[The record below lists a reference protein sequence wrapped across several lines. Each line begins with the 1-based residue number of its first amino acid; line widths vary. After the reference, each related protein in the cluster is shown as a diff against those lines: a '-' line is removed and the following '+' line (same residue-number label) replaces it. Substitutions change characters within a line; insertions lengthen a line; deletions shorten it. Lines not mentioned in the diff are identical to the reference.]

1 MSPTAGRR
9 SGYVEPD
16 ALMTSPNLTLRFLA
30 CVLAGVV
37 AAVPTVGA
45 EEPLHLAGF
54 LKAIR
59 DRNPT
64 IAGASDR
71 RAAAQIR
78 IGRARA
84 LDDPFATVMVEDV
97 PPALRGGM
105 PMVRFQATQMLPWPG
120 KRDRMAAVAE
130 RETDAAAAHVD
141 TTVLDA
147 VTKGKRLYYQ
157 LYLNSEARRI
167 NRDQRAIVDALVDIA
182 NGRLGAG
189 VGSHH
194 DVLKMQTEATM
205 LDDGLIMLRADRVEM
220 AAMVNALLD
229 RPASAPVGEPIAIW
243 SSPINRNRE
252 KLANAALERR
262 PELREMAAM
271 GAAEH
276 AMAEVARREYY
287 PDVMVGG
294 LYDLRTMGG
303 ADTLGAMIGLN
314 LPIWVGAK
322 QRLDVEAAET
332 RARAIGHERAAM
344 AAMMR
349 AEIERGMARIDAA
362 EQRIRVIDEE
372 FIPRAQQTFDSAL
385 KAFPAGM
392 MSVLEV
398 LDSLRVVTNER
409 LQRVAVAVDRELAII
424 DLERAAGVPVGD
436 IR

>member
-1 MSPTAGRR
+1 
-9 SGYVEPD
+9 
-16 ALMTSPNLTLRFLA
+16 MTSSRPTILCLA
-30 CVLAGVV
+30 CLVAGVV
-37 AAVPTVGA
+37 ATGPLSSSPVSA
-45 EEPLHLAGF
+45 EEPLHLARL

-71 RAAAQIR
+71 RVAAQIR

-97 PPALRGGM
+97 PTTFRGGM

-147 VTKGKRLYYQ
+147 MTQGRRLYHQ

-167 NRDQRAIVDALVDIA
+167 NRNQRAIVDALVDIA
-182 NGRLGAG
+182 NGRLSSG

-194 DVLKMQTEATM
+194 DVLKMQTEASM
-205 LDDGLIMLRADRVEM
+205 LDDNLIMLRADRVEM

-229 RPASAPVGEPIAIW
+229 LPASAPVGEPSAIW
-243 SSPINRNRE
+243 SPPLNVDRD
-252 KLANAALERR
+252 KLVNAALERR

-276 AMAEVARREYY
+276 AMADVARREYY

-294 LYDLRTMGG
+294 LYDLRAMGG
-303 ADTLGAMIGLN
+303 ADTLGAMIGIN
-314 LPIWVGAK
+314 LPIWVGMK

-332 RARAIGHERAAM
+332 RALAVGRERGAM
-344 AAMMR
+344 AAMVR
-349 AEIERGMARIDAA
+349 VEIERGLIRIDAA
-362 EQRIRVIDEE
+362 ERRIRLLDEE

-385 KAFPAGM
+385 RAFPAGM

-398 LDSLRVVTNER
+398 LDSLRVVTNQR
-409 LQRVAVAVDRELAII
+409 LQRVAVGVDRELAIV
-424 DLERAAGVPVGD
+424 DLARATGVPVGE

>member
-1 MSPTAGRR
+1 
-9 SGYVEPD
+9 
-16 ALMTSPNLTLRFLA
+16 MTSPTLIGR
-30 CVLAGVV
+30 CVALGV
-37 AAVPTVGA
+37 AAAVFAAPTAGA
-45 EEPLHLAGF
+45 EEPLHLAGL

-64 IAGASDR
+64 IAGASER

-84 LDDPFATVMVEDV
+84 LDDPFATVMVEDL
-97 PPALRGGM
+97 PPTLRGGM

-120 KRDRMAAVAE
+120 KRNRMAAVAE

-147 VTKGKRLYYQ
+147 VTQGKRLYHQ

-189 VGSHH
+189 VGGHH
-194 DVLKMQTEATM
+194 DVLKMQTETTM
-205 LDDGLIMLRADRVEM
+205 LDDGLIMLRADRDEM

-229 RPASAPVGEPIAIW
+229 RPASAPVGEPTATW
-243 SSPINRNRE
+243 SPPIKADRD
-252 KLANAALERR
+252 KIVNAALERR

-276 AMAEVARREYY
+276 AMADVARREYY

-294 LYDLRTMGG
+294 LYDMRTMGG
-303 ADTLGAMIGLN
+303 ADTLGAMVGIN
-314 LPIWVGAK
+314 LPIWVGSK

-332 RARAIGHERAAM
+332 RARAIGRERAAM
-344 AAMMR
+344 AAMVR
-349 AEIERGMARIDAA
+349 AEIERGLTRIDAT
-362 EQRIRVIDEE
+362 ERRIRLIDEE

-392 MSVLEV
+392 MSVLEA
-398 LDSLRVVTNER
+398 LDSLRVVTNQR